1 MSGELELRGTFEKL
15 DEEHRLA
22 FGWASVASKLDGDD
36 GLQKQIVDLQGDVL
50 DLGPLETAIY
60 KYVIESRDAD
70 VMHAQDGVGV
80 LVESIL
86 FTPEKIEKMGLDPDT
101 VPVGW
106 WVGFK
111 VLDDAVW
118 KAVKAGTLRMFSIR
132 GEGVRE
138 EV

>member
-1 MSGELELRGTFEKL
+1 MLELRGTFQKL
-15 DEEHRLA
+15 DEDRRLA
-22 FGWASVASKLDGDD
+22 FGWASVASKLDD
-36 GLQKQIVDLQGDVL
+36 GGLRQDIVDLQGDIIDMDSMEDAVH
-50 DLGPLETAIY
+50 

-70 VMHAQDGVGV
+70 VMHAQDGVGT

-86 FTPEKIEKMGLDPDT
+86 FTPEKIEKMGLDPQT

-106 WVGFK
+106 WVGFH
-111 VLDDAVW
+111 VTDDAVW

>member
-1 MSGELELRGTFEKL
+1 MAGELELRGTFRKL
-15 DEEHRLA
+15 DEERRLA
-22 FGWASVASKLDGDD
+22 FGWASVASKLDGG
-36 GLQKQIVDLQGDVL
+36 GLRKEIVDHQGDIL
-50 DLGPLETAIY
+50 DLGPLEESVY

-86 FTPEKIEKMGLDPDT
+86 FTPEKIEKMGLDPEV

-106 WVGFK
+106 WVGFR
-111 VLDDAVW
+111 VLDDEVW
-118 KAVKAGTLRMFSIR
+118 KAVKDGKLRMFSIR